1 MNRQLDH
8 ITYSQSVFF
17 YHHTRSDT
25 ASNRSELTGGAG
37 RELGSCRNPAGGG
50 RRDGDAAATADAAA
64 AAAAAAAAENDDG
77 DGGYN
82 YNENGGGGN
91 VAFDAKVMFQNRSPP
106 GSTGNVC
113 RCS

>member
-1 MNRQLDH
+1 M
-8 ITYSQSVFF
+8 TVV
-17 YHHTRSDT
+17 
-25 ASNRSELTGGAG
+25 AG
-37 RELGSCRNPAGGG
+37 RELGSCRNPAGGE
-50 RRDGDAAATADAAA
+50 RRDGDAAAA
-64 AAAAAAAAENDDG
+64 NDDDNDDDD

-82 YNENGGGGN
+82 YNENDGDGN